1 MHRAA
6 RCVVGDPQ
14 DTVATCGERHSFREI
29 DVWSKMCVP
38 IWDCSLIV
46 SLPGLGQKYTII
58 DHFPIIADKGWELLG
73 VGAYFAYLKHPYAI
87 SSDQLAK
94 KLVDDAAILT
104 LPGTMFVPALDESGK
119 SQIRIAFANINV
131 DGIKVLFDRIAQVTQ

>member
-1 MHRAA
+1 M
-6 RCVVGDPQ
+6 
-14 DTVATCGERHSFREI
+14 
-29 DVWSKMCVP
+29 
-38 IWDCSLIV
+38 
-46 SLPGLGQKYTII
+46 
-58 DHFPIIADKGWELLG
+58 
-73 VGAYFAYLKHPYAI
+73 GAYFAYLKHPLAI

-104 LPGTMFVPALDESGK
+104 LPGTMFVPASDESGK